1 MSVSRLQLSVSA
13 GALGLV
19 GLMSLRPS
27 LAADVIAQATST
39 YKCMTSNSCLTTTNT
54 KGPAL
59 TATSV
64 SGNGIIGNSSS
75 SNGIVGTS
83 NSSTGNGVEGVATT
97 GSGVAGFSTSG
108 AGLFSQGNY
117 GLLTFSSGTAIY
129 ADNTGSTG
137 TAIIAVSN
145 GGDLYTGTNAVTDQ
159 ELLSIDDSGNEIL
172 AGTLTLSGQPVIRTT
187 TSVGKSIVAY
197 SARTSSPTLEDFGSA
212 QLVNGQ
218 AYVPLESTFATT
230 IDSRTRYMVFLSPQG
245 DSRGLYVTQI
255 SGRGFAVRESNA
267 GHSTLAFDYRII
279 AKPFD
284 SNAARLAPTTAFS
297 GLTQRLQVLRPR

>member
-1 MSVSRLQLSVSA
+1 
-13 GALGLV
+13 
-19 GLMSLRPS
+19 MSLRPS
-27 LAADVIAQATST
+27 LAAAVIAQATTT
-39 YKCMTSNSCLTTTNT
+39 YKCATSTSCLTVTNT

-59 TATSV
+59 TATSAA
-64 SGNGIIGNSSS
+64 G
-75 SNGIVGTS
+75 NGIVGNS
-83 NSSTGNGVEGVATT
+83 NSSTGNGVEGFAAT

-129 ADNTGSTG
+129 ANNTGTG

-159 ELLSIDDSGNEIL
+159 QLFSIDDSGNEIL
-172 AGTLTLSGQPVIRTT
+172 AGTLTLSGQPIIRTT

-230 IDSRTRYMVFLSPQG
+230 IDPRTKYMVFLSPQG
-245 DSRGLYVTQI
+245 DNRGLYVTQI
-255 SGRGFAVRESNA
+255 SARGFAVRESNA

-279 AKPFD
+279 AKPYD

-297 GLTQRLQVLRPR
+297 GLAHGIPVIRPR